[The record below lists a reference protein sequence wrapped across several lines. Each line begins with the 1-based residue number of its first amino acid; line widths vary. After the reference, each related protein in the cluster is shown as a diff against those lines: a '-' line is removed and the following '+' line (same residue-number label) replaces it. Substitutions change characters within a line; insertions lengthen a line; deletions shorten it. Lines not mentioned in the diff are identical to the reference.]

1 MQLRYSI
8 FGESHG
14 PAIGVVI
21 ENLPSGIPVDIEFIN
36 SELDRRRAKK
46 GGLSTPRLES
56 DLPEIVSG
64 VFEGFTT
71 GTPLCAI
78 IRNGNTRSGDYSRTK
93 DLARPSHAD
102 YTGRIRYGGFNDYR
116 GGGHFSGR
124 LTAPMVFA
132 GAVAKLWLKEKGI
145 FVGGHIL
152 RVGEAEDLPFDPVH
166 IVPADFQKIASR
178 TLPTISE
185 EAGKAMEA
193 IIQQAR
199 MEQTSV
205 GGIVQCAVTGLP
217 AEIGSPD
224 ESLEGIIAKNIFS
237 VPAVKGLEFGLG
249 FGFGSAYGHEVND
262 PMRMENGRVV
272 SSSNNNGGILGGIS
286 SGMPLIFQAAIKPT
300 PSISRPQDTINME
313 TMENSS
319 IEIQGRHDPCILS
332 RATVVIEAAAAL
344 SVMEAILDSMTDSAT
359 DSTTDSTTDGRS

>member
-132 GAVAKLWLKEKGI
+132 GAVAKLWLKERGV

-152 RVGEAEDLPFDPVH
+152 RVGEAEDLSFDPVH
-166 IVPADFQKIASR
+166 IAPADFQKIASR

-217 AEIGSPD
+217 AGIGSPD

-313 TMENSS
+313 TMENAS

-344 SVMEAILDSMTDSAT
+344 SVMEAMLDRTTDSVTDSMTDSV
-359 DSTTDSTTDGRS
+359 TDGRS